1 MGAKKGKK
9 GKKGKKKGGAD
20 TEPSPEEKNFIYQAE
35 IESLQQKLMM
45 ESQRADVSKASENEK
60 RHRELQLDKQ
70 LKDEEKR
77 TRDIIADMTRQYK
90 SMFEE
95 LTEKINKLEREV
107 VDNDETIS
115 DLKEQYE
122 KLNNEKLEIEK
133 AKNEEIKELKKRIDD
148 MSSDF
153 AEMLRDTL
161 HKMQERIEIAN
172 KQWEEENDAN
182 MLKRFEDMALGN
194 KPN

>member
-20 TEPSPEEKNFIYQAE
+20 TEPNAQEKNFIYQAE
-35 IESLQQKLMM
+35 IESLTQKLIM
-45 ESQRADVSKASENEK
+45 EQSRADSSKASENEK

-107 VDNDETIS
+107 VDNDEIIV
-115 DLKEQYE
+115 DLKEKYE
-122 KLNNEKLEIEK
+122 KMNNEKMEIEK

-194 KPN
+194 KQ

>member
-1 MGAKKGKK
+1 
-9 GKKGKKKGGAD
+9 
-20 TEPSPEEKNFIYQAE
+20 
-35 IESLQQKLMM
+35 
-45 ESQRADVSKASENEK
+45 
-60 RHRELQLDKQ
+60 
-70 LKDEEKR
+70 
-77 TRDIIADMTRQYK
+77 
-90 SMFEE
+90 MFEE

-107 VDNDETIS
+107 VDNDEAIS

-133 AKNEEIKELKKRIDD
+133 QKNEEIKELKKRIDD

-194 KPN
+194 KQQ

>member
-1 MGAKKGKK
+1 
-9 GKKGKKKGGAD
+9 
-20 TEPSPEEKNFIYQAE
+20 
-35 IESLQQKLMM
+35 M
-45 ESQRADVSKASENEK
+45 EQSRADVSKASENEK

-70 LKDEEKR
+70 LRDEEKR

-95 LTEKINKLEREV
+95 LTEKINKLSREV
-107 VDNDETIS
+107 EENKDTIT
-115 DLKEQYE
+115 DLNERKE
-122 KLNNEKLEIEK
+122 KLLQEKNEIEK
-133 AKNEEIKELKKRIDD
+133 AKNEEIKELKKRIDE

-194 KPN
+194 K

>member
-9 GKKGKKKGGAD
+9 GKKGKKKSGAD
-20 TEPSPEEKNFIYQAE
+20 TEPSVEEKNYIYQAE
-35 IESLQQKLMM
+35 IESLTQKLIM
-45 ESQRADVSKASENEK
+45 EQSRADTSKASENEK
-60 RHRELQLDKQ
+60 RHREMQLDKQ

-107 VDNDETIS
+107 VDNDDAIS
-115 DLKEQYE
+115 DLKEKYD
-122 KLNNEKLEIEK
+122 KLNAEKNEIEK
-133 AKNEEIKELKKRIDD
+133 QKNEEIKELKKRIDE

-194 KPN
+194 KQ

>member
-1 MGAKKGKK
+1 
-9 GKKGKKKGGAD
+9 
-20 TEPSPEEKNFIYQAE
+20 
-35 IESLQQKLMM
+35 
-45 ESQRADVSKASENEK
+45 
-60 RHRELQLDKQ
+60 
-70 LKDEEKR
+70 
-77 TRDIIADMTRQYK
+77 MTRQYK

-107 VDNDETIS
+107 VDNDETIG

-122 KLNNEKLEIEK
+122 KLNSDKLEIEK
-133 AKNEEIKELKKRIDD
+133 QKNEEIKELKKRIDD

-172 KQWEEENDAN
+172 KQWEDENDAN

-194 KPN
+194 KQQ

>member
-1 MGAKKGKK
+1 MEQSR
-9 GKKGKKKGGAD
+9 AD
-20 TEPSPEEKNFIYQAE
+20 T
-35 IESLQQKLMM
+35 
-45 ESQRADVSKASENEK
+45 SKASENEK
-60 RHRELQLDKQ
+60 RHREMQLDKQ

-107 VDNDETIS
+107 VDNDDAIS
-115 DLKEQYE
+115 DLKEKYD
-122 KLNNEKLEIEK
+122 KLNAEKNEIEK
-133 AKNEEIKELKKRIDD
+133 QKNEEIKELKKRIDE

-194 KPN
+194 KQ

>member
-9 GKKGKKKGGAD
+9 GKKGKKKTGAD

-45 ESQRADVSKASENEK
+45 ESQRADTSKASENEK

-107 VDNDETIS
+107 VDNDETIA

-172 KQWEEENDAN
+172 K
-182 MLKRFEDMALGN
+182 
-194 KPN
+194 

>member
-1 MGAKKGKK
+1 
-9 GKKGKKKGGAD
+9 
-20 TEPSPEEKNFIYQAE
+20 
-35 IESLQQKLMM
+35 M
-45 ESQRADVSKASENEK
+45 EQTRADSSKASENEK
-60 RHRELQLDKQ
+60 RYRELQLEKQ

-95 LTEKINKLEREV
+95 LTEQINKLERKV
-107 VDNDETIS
+107 VDNNEIID

-122 KLNNEKLEIEK
+122 KLNNEKMEIEK
-133 AKNEEIKELKKRIDD
+133 QKNEEIKEYKKKIDD

-172 KQWEEENDAN
+172 REWEAENDAN

-194 KPN
+194 KQP